1 MQHVA
6 PNLFRPADKQAI
18 SLLDITA
25 PARLV
30 EPSLAEKVRAAV
42 AVVKGLLQAGKHLVA
57 ASSFG
62 KDSSVMVALALRA
75 MEELQ
80 AEGFSV
86 PELHFAPMPRP
97 KRFRYGCGSAG
108 RTSPKT
114 GWCR

>member
-6 PNLFRPADKQAI
+6 PTLFRPADEQAI

-30 EPSLAEKVRAAV
+30 EPSLAEKVQAAV
-42 AVVKGLLQAGKHLVA
+42 AVVKGLLRARKHLVA

-80 AEGFSV
+80 A
-86 PELHFAPMPRP
+86 
-97 KRFRYGCGSAG
+97 
-108 RTSPKT
+108 
-114 GWCR
+114 

>member
-57 ASSFG
+57 ASSWRDPDLG
-62 KDSSVMVALALRA
+62 
-75 MEELQ
+75 
-80 AEGFSV
+80 
-86 PELHFAPMPRP
+86 PESDCRLHHRGHLLLP
-97 KRFRYGCGSAG
+97 G
-108 RTSPKT
+108 
-114 GWCR
+114 